1 MGIFLNQLIRF
12 YYRLEEAYIVLGI
25 AEGFFSVI
33 TPQNLNGYGRNLE
46 YKCRTTVRTR
56 TKKSVFFCYQLNA
69 AFRTFILHRFRNNGH
84 EPVYRSV
91 HP

>member
-56 TKKSVFFCYQLNA
+56 TKKICFFLLPIERGLSDIYPTPISKQW
-69 AFRTFILHRFRNNGH
+69 T
-84 EPVYRSV
+84 
-91 HP
+91 